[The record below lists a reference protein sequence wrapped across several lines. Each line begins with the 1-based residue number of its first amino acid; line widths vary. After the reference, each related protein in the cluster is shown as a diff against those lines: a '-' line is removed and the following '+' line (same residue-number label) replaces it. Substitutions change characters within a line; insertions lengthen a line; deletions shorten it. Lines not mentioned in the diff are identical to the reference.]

1 MTFTTNVS
9 PSCRCNS
16 GDVSRL
22 HTKMSSSGRYEEY
35 RGANYL
41 RQRLVLAILS
51 ARPVRITRIRA
62 RDQDPG
68 LRDCEAA
75 LLRLLDKASISP
87 LAYFYSFE
95 FGEIHNFDF

>member
-1 MTFTTNVS
+1 
-9 PSCRCNS
+9 
-16 GDVSRL
+16 
-22 HTKMSSSGRYEEY
+22 MSSSGRYEEY

-87 LAYFYSFE
+87 LGYFTQS
-95 FGEIHNFDF
+95 DRA

>member
-1 MTFTTNVS
+1 MAPN
-9 PSCRCNS
+9 
-16 GDVSRL
+16 
-22 HTKMSSSGRYEEY
+22 GRYAEY
-35 RGANYL
+35 TGANYL

-75 LLRLLDKASISP
+75 LLRLLDKVSFVIFIRDSRLVGKDHLVPTERHP
-87 LAYFYSFE
+87 LFYM
-95 FGEIHNFDF
+95 HRPA